1 MSNAIVASVTRAG
14 AYEPF
19 DLQVARG
26 QIYGHS
32 TVSIFGYQ
40 PSVGTSSIAV
50 WENASAYTFPAS
62 ASTMVVASNAAA
74 NADNGA
80 TVLVVGL
87 DANWNQISET
97 VTIATGGTTTVNS
110 YLRIN
115 NLFLTAPASGQT
127 TNVGQITIKV
137 STTTYGQINVG
148 IGKSQNAWYSV
159 PANYEF
165 YLDQVEINTSNSYT
179 SSVIV
184 TYNVQATNNVTGVT
198 LSVLQQP
205 FVSIF
210 TITRPNPFKY
220 TQKTDLQFQLKAS
233 SGTIG
238 AGLVV
243 NGKLIQANNTVTGT
257 GT

>member
-1 MSNAIVASVTRAG
+1 MSNGIVSSITREART
-14 AYEPF
+14 EPF

-32 TVSIFGYQ
+32 TISIFGYQ
-40 PSVGTSSIAV
+40 PSVGTTSIAV
-50 WENASAYTFPAS
+50 WENTSAYTFPAS
-62 ASTMVVASNAAA
+62 ASTMTVASNSST
-74 NADNGA
+74 DNGA
-80 TVLVVGL
+80 TVLVSGL

-179 SSVIV
+179 GSVIV

-205 FVSIF
+205 FISIF

-238 AGLVV
+238 AGLVA
-243 NGKLIQANNTVTGT
+243 NGKLIQANNTVTGV

>member
-1 MSNAIVASVTRAG
+1 MSNGITASITRAG

-26 QIYGHS
+26 QIAGHS

-40 PSVGTSSIAV
+40 PSIGTTSIAV
-50 WENASAYTFPAS
+50 WENASAYAFPAS
-62 ASTMVVASNAAA
+62 ASTMTVASNSST
-74 NADNGA
+74 DNGA

-115 NLFLTAPASGQT
+115 NLFLATPASGQT

-148 IGKSQNAWYSV
+148 IGKTQNSWYSV

-179 SSVIV
+179 GSVII

-233 SGTIG
+233 TGTIG

-243 NGKLIQANNTVTGT
+243 NGKLIQANNSVTGV

>member
-1 MSNAIVASVTRAG
+1 MSNGITASITRAG

-26 QIYGHS
+26 QIEGHS

-40 PSVGTSSIAV
+40 PSIGTSSIAV
-50 WENASAYTFPAS
+50 WENASAYTFPSS
-62 ASTMVVASNAAA
+62 ASTMTVASGSAS
-74 NADNGA
+74 DNGA

-115 NLFLTAPASGQT
+115 NLFLATPASGQT

-137 STTTYGQINVG
+137 STTTYAQINVG

-159 PANYEF
+159 PANYDF

-179 SSVIV
+179 SSTIV
-184 TYNVQATNNVTGVT
+184 TYNVVATNNATGTT

-220 TQKTDLQFQLKAS
+220 TQKYDLQFQLKAS
-233 SGTIG
+233 TGTIG

-243 NGKLIQANNTVTGT
+243 NGKLIQANNNVTGI

>member
-1 MSNAIVASVTRAG
+1 MSNGITASITRAG

-26 QIYGHS
+26 QIEGHS

-40 PSVGTSSIAV
+40 PSIGTSSIAV
-50 WENASAYTFPAS
+50 WENASAYTFPSS
-62 ASTMVVASNAAA
+62 ASTITVASGSAT
-74 NADNGA
+74 DNGA

-87 DANWNQISET
+87 DANWNQIQET

-115 NLFLTAPASGQT
+115 NLFLATPASGQT

-148 IGKSQNAWYSV
+148 VGKSQNAWYSV

-184 TYNVQATNNVTGVT
+184 TYNVQATNNVTGTT

-220 TQKTDLQFQLKAS
+220 TQKYDLQFQLKAS
-233 SGTIG
+233 TGTIG

-243 NGKLIQANNTVTGT
+243 NGKLIQANNNVTGV

>member
-1 MSNAIVASVTRAG
+1 MSNGITASITRAG

-26 QIYGHS
+26 QIEGHS

-40 PSVGTSSIAV
+40 PSVGTTSIAV
-50 WENASAYTFPAS
+50 WENASAYVFPTT
-62 ASTMVVASNAAA
+62 ASTMTVASSSAT
-74 NADNGA
+74 DNGA
-80 TVLVVGL
+80 TVLVIGL
-87 DANWNQISET
+87 DANWNQIQET

-115 NLFLTAPASGQT
+115 NLFLATPASGQT

-159 PANYEF
+159 PANYDF

-179 SSVIV
+179 SSTIV
-184 TYNVQATNNVTGVT
+184 TYNVQATNNVTGTT

-220 TQKTDLQFQLKAS
+220 TQKYDLQFQLKAS
-233 SGTIG
+233 TGTIG

-243 NGKLIQANNTVTGT
+243 NGKLIQANNNVTGV

>member
-1 MSNAIVASVTRAG
+1 MSNGIVASVTRAG

-26 QIYGHS
+26 QIYGHQQ
-32 TVSIFGYQ
+32 VSIFGYQ
-40 PSVGTSSIAV
+40 PSIGTTSIAV

-62 ASTMVVASNAAA
+62 ASTMTVASNSST
-74 NADNGA
+74 DNGA
-80 TVLVVGL
+80 TVLVSGL

-97 VTIATGGTTTVNS
+97 VTIASGGTTTVNS

-115 NLFLTAPASGQT
+115 SLLLTAPASGQT

-179 SSVIV
+179 GTVII

-233 SGTIG
+233 SGTIV

-243 NGKLIQANNTVTGT
+243 NGKLIQANNTVTGV

>member
-1 MSNAIVASVTRAG
+1 MSNGITASITRAG

-26 QIYGHS
+26 QIAGHS

-62 ASTMVVASNAAA
+62 ASTMVVASGSAT
-74 NADNGA
+74 DNGA

-115 NLFLTAPASGQT
+115 NLFLATPASGQT

-137 STTTYGQINVG
+137 STTTYAQINVG

-159 PANYEF
+159 PANYDF

-179 SSVIV
+179 GSVIL

-233 SGTIG
+233 TGTIG

-243 NGKLIQANNTVTGT
+243 NGKLIQANNSVTGV
-257 GT
+257 GS

>member
-1 MSNAIVASVTRAG
+1 MSNGITASITRAG

-26 QIYGHS
+26 QIEGHS

-50 WENASAYTFPAS
+50 WENASAYTFPSS
-62 ASTMVVASNAAA
+62 ASTMTVASGSAT
-74 NADNGA
+74 DNGA

-87 DANWNQISET
+87 DANWNQIQET

-115 NLFLTAPASGQT
+115 NLFLATPASGQT

-159 PANYEF
+159 PANYDF

-184 TYNVQATNNVTGVT
+184 TYNVQATNNVTGTT

-220 TQKTDLQFQLKAS
+220 TQKYDLQFQLKAS
-233 SGTIG
+233 TGTIG

-243 NGKLIQANNTVTGT
+243 NGKLIQANNNVTGS

>member
-1 MSNAIVASVTRAG
+1 MSNGIVASVTRAG

-62 ASTMVVASNAAA
+62 ASTMVVASGSAT
-74 NADNGA
+74 DNGA

-115 NLFLTAPASGQT
+115 NLFLTTPASGQT

-159 PANYEF
+159 PANYDF

-179 SSVIV
+179 SSVII

-210 TITRPNPFKY
+210 TITRPNPFRY

-233 SGTIG
+233 SSTIG

-243 NGKLIQANNTVTGT
+243 NGKLIQANNNVTGV